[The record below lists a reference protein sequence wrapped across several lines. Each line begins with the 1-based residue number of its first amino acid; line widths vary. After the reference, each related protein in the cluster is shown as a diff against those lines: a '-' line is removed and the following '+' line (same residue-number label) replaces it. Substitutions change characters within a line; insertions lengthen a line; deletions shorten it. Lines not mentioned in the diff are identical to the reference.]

1 MMTEDIHKWTDG
13 RYTLMFDE
21 HTFFIF
27 DNEKEKEMTVLE
39 TTKKL
44 NKQQDIISQL
54 KQENEKLKNQLNKR
68 NTMNIQLREINKK
81 IGDDLYNCR
90 LNKNITSKALKLW
103 QETLAEYDIY
113 TINDLEESFELDAK
127 INKEKNEKIKELE
140 VKVLNLEL
148 KNEELVK
155 NDNR

>member
-1 MMTEDIHKWTDG
+1 MTEDIHKWSDG
-13 RYTLMFDE
+13 RYILMFDE

-27 DNEKEKEMTVLE
+27 DNEKEKEMNALK
-39 TTKKL
+39 TTERL
-44 NKQQDIISQL
+44 NNQQDIISQL
-54 KQENEKLKNQLNKR
+54 KQENEKLKNQLNKQ

-90 LNKNITSKALKLW
+90 LNKNITSKVLKLW

-148 KNEELVK
+148 KNKELVK
-155 NDNR
+155 NDK